1 MTREASHVTEFP
13 SQVLMDLAK
22 SRPFRTKTKDGHF
35 HVCFE
40 KKLKQSAFNN
50 FLLNHTP
57 YRCSLLGEAITS
69 EKMKRRAK
77 RANKACI
84 TTESGS
90 STSVSLPKITQNF
103 ESFIS
108 SNDAPGSNTRQTVQE
123 QGTTDLI
130 DRENDAQNPSC
141 AFLSCGA
148 IAIDDSLQTAVPPS
162 HTANRDSSRS
172 RTLPLILNRQNSSCY
187 LRRNVSKFKSLSKLP
202 EKEHRFSK
210 RMESVYSYRPKQSP
224 NDEYTTIMED
234 GAKVTVKQRRLFIEV
249 FMPRTS

>member
-1 MTREASHVTEFP
+1 MTREVSHVTEFP

-69 EKMKRRAK
+69 EKIKQ
-77 RANKACI
+77 RANRACI

-108 SNDAPGSNTRQTVQE
+108 GNDAPESNTRQAVQE
-123 QGTTDLI
+123 KGTTDLI
-130 DRENDAQNPSC
+130 DRENDAQNPSS

-148 IAIDDSLQTAVPPS
+148 IAIEDSIQTAVSPS
-162 HTANRDSSRS
+162 QTANRDSSRS

-187 LRRNVSKFKSLSKLP
+187 LRRNVSKFKSLCKLP

-224 NDEYTTIMED
+224 NDEYTTVMED

>member
-22 SRPFRTKTKDGHF
+22 SRPFRTKTKDGHL
-35 HVCFE
+35 HICFE

-57 YRCSLLGEAITS
+57 YRCSLLGEARTS
-69 EKMKRRAK
+69 EKIKRRTK
-77 RANKACI
+77 RANNACI
-84 TTESGS
+84 TTESRP
-90 STSVSLPKITQNF
+90 STSVALPKITQNF

-108 SNDAPGSNTRQTVQE
+108 GDGAPESNTRQAVQE

-130 DRENDAQNPSC
+130 DHEND

-148 IAIDDSLQTAVPPS
+148 IAIEDPIQPAVPAS
-162 HTANRDSSRS
+162 QTANRDSSRS
-172 RTLPLILNRQNSSCY
+172 RTLPLILNRENSSCY
-187 LRRNVSKFKSLSKLP
+187 LRRNVSKFKPLSKLP
-202 EKEHRFSK
+202 EKEQRFSK
-210 RMESVYSYRPKQSP
+210 SMESVYSYRQKQSP
-224 NDEYTTIMED
+224 NDEFTTIMED